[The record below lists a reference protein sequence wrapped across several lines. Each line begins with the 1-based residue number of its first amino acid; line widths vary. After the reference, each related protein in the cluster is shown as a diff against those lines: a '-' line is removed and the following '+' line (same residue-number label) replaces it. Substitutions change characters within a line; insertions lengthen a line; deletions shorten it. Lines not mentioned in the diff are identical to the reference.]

1 MTFFCSCL
9 TIISFSTYILCRL
22 LSVSFPF
29 YLSLYVPLFL
39 YLCSLGILST
49 QVATSSSFH
58 TSLSFFFLSL
68 CSSLSFF
75 LSLCSSFSFFLSL
88 CSSLSFFSIFVFLS
102 FFFSIFVLLSFFFS
116 IFVLLSFFFFYLCV
130 PLFLSHFFSLSLS
143 FFKFLSILATSFSVS
158 LTIWISYCLSD
169 SLHS

>member
-39 YLCSLGILST
+39 YLCSLGILPT

-75 LSLCSSFSFFLSL
+75 LSLCY
-88 CSSLSFFSIFVFLS
+88 SLSFFSIFVFLS